1 MVHCPKTVVKWKDWP
16 MGPKLR
22 PNALERKDYLL
33 KVLRDPCNFKKFA
46 AITGYFDTAPR

>member
-1 MVHCPKTVVKWKDWP
+1 

-22 PNALERKDYLL
+22 PDALERKDYLL